1 MKFGLTE
8 AKVSV
13 PRLKP
18 WTINEVTFKGVE
30 YKNGTSQNGNNWAAM
45 QFNFEGENGTY
56 SKMFFCPNQNGFERR
71 SGESS
76 SGKWV
81 LPADAEVLMEQLKY
95 ICTTLAK
102 DAYAKVAG
110 KIVVDLP
117 GEFDKLY
124 EYIAKILKGAVG
136 TKTNIKL
143 VADNRGYAD
152 IPRNAVRI
160 SSSDDSVYISN
171 RWLGDNLSFSAYEL
185 KTKDAAKAETPSK
198 VDDLTTD
205 DSLDNVDDLLDI

>member
-13 PRLKP
+13 PRLNP
-18 WTINEVTFKGVE
+18 WTINEVTFKGIE

-117 GEFDKLY
+117 DEFDKLY
-124 EYIAKILKGAVG
+124 EYIAKILKGAIG
-136 TKTNIKL
+136 AKTNIKL
-143 VADNRGYAD
+143 VADSRGYAD

-205 DSLDNVDDLLDI
+205 DSTEDLDNLLDI